1 MGRKLEVATIHGIGA
16 REEQQ
21 DSFGRTE
28 NTAEWEKKH
37 GRFFVLADGMGG
49 MSGGAQISMAAV
61 VSCLKSFDEQEEM
74 IFDSS
79 FLRNTLQHANDVICD
94 GMQRNGIV
102 GGTTIILVW
111 IYKNQ
116 LYWATIGDSHLY
128 HYRNRML
135 RQLNHDHNYAA
146 KLQEFVNEGLLSEE
160 DAARHPQRR
169 ALTSYLGM
177 EEMGDIDY
185 NDSSISLKRKDRLLL
200 MSDGIFGTIS
210 EKEIGGAMLLPLQ
223 QAARVIEQSILAK
236 QKKNQDNYT
245 AILIEVR

>member
-1 MGRKLEVATIHGIGA
+1 MDRKLEVINIHGIGA

-28 NTAEWEKKH
+28 NSVAWEKKY
-37 GRFFVLADGMGG
+37 GNFFVLADGMGG
-49 MSGGAQISMAAV
+49 MSGGAQISATAV

-74 IFDSS
+74 YFDST
-79 FLRNTLQHANDVICD
+79 FLRNMLQHANDVICES
-94 GMQRNGIV
+94 MQQSGIV

-111 IYKNQ
+111 IYKQ
-116 LYWATIGDSHLY
+116 QAFWATMGDSHLY
-128 HYRNRML
+128 HFRRGKL
-135 RQLNHDHNYAA
+135 QQLNHDHNYAA
-146 KLQEFVNEGLLSEE
+146 KLHEYVEEGILSEE

-185 NDSSISLKRKDRLLL
+185 NDRSLLLKRKDRLLL
-200 MSDGIFGTIS
+200 MSDGIFGTVS
-210 EKEIGGAMLLPLQ
+210 EEEIKEAMLLPLQ
-223 QAARVIEQSILAK
+223 KSAEVIEQKILAR

-245 AILIEVR
+245 AILIELK